1 MHPYLIHGDGGAQI
15 PTAQPADEHCGTLPT
30 SKFSILF
37 YPVPVCSC
45 GWSWATFTAGPGV
58 CPERA
63 QREHGKDTTAG
74 TGMMGQHTQQ
84 LLPRGQERFRSG
96 TGAQRVGPREKEK
109 HKGHARSPG
118 GAVTAAGLKGRAPA
132 ALGRWEPGR
141 AGSYPS
147 INGKLFRRAGV
158 GLWLCAKSLMR
169 TTSGLALTS
178 RAANEAGSWKR

>member
-1 MHPYLIHGDGGAQI
+1 MSIVAPFPLPSFLFCSILSRFVLAGGA
-15 PTAQPADEHCGTLPT
+15 
-30 SKFSILF
+30 
-37 YPVPVCSC
+37 
-45 GWSWATFTAGPGV
+45 GPPSQQV
-58 CPERA
+58 QA
-63 QREHGKDTTAG
+63 FVQRGLGKDTTAWE
-74 TGMMGQHTQQ
+74 GMMGQHTQQ
-84 LLPRGQERFRSG
+84 LLTRGQERFRSG
-96 TGAQRVGPREKEK
+96 RGAQRVGPREKEK

-158 GLWLCAKSLMR
+158 GLWLCAKTLMR